1 MEIKQIRNATL
12 KISFAGKNILTD
24 PVLLPK
30 HGIESFA
37 GKQRNPVVEL
47 PVPAHEVICGIDMVL
62 VSHLHQDHFDAEA
75 KKMLPK
81 DIPLFC
87 RPGHEEAIRE
97 SGFLCVTP
105 IDRSVFWEGIEI
117 TRTPGRHANNQKWED
132 ILGTVSGFVLKA
144 PNEPLVYWAGDT
156 VLNDEIKTLIKKL
169 KPDVILTH
177 SCGAVLDDSGPIV
190 MDAKM
195 TIEVCRLAPQAI
207 VIATHMEA
215 LDHAQVTRKELRC
228 LAEKI
233 GISAGQ
239 LLIPEDGEKLTF

>member
-1 MEIKQIRNATL
+1 MKIQQIRNSTL
-12 KISFAGKNILTD
+12 KISFAGKTILTD

-47 PVPAHEVICGIDMVL
+47 PIPAREVIDKIDMVL
-62 VSHLHQDHFDAEA
+62 VSHLHQDHFDAGA

-87 RPGHEEAIRE
+87 RPGHDDSIRE
-97 SGFLCVTP
+97 AGFSSVTS
-105 IDRSVFWEGIEI
+105 INESITWEGIEI
-117 TRTPGRHANNQKWED
+117 TRTPGRHAGNKKWED
-132 ILGTVSGFVLKA
+132 ILGMVSGFILKA
-144 PNEPLVYWAGDT
+144 DNEPTVYWAGDT
-156 VLNDEIKTLIKKL
+156 ILYDEIEVLIKRVN
-169 KPDVILTH
+169 PDIILTH

-195 TIEVCRLAPQAI
+195 TVEVCKMAPQAI

-215 LDHAQVTRKELRC
+215 LDHATVTRKDLRE
-228 LAEKI
+228 LAEKT
-233 GISAGQ
+233 GITPGQ
-239 LLIPEDGEKLTF
+239 LLIPEDGDILSF

>member
-1 MEIKQIRNATL
+1 MKIQQIRNATL
-12 KISFAGKNILTD
+12 KISYAGKTILTD

-47 PVPAHEVICGIDMVL
+47 PMPAHEVISGIDMVL
-62 VSHLHQDHFDAEA
+62 VSHLHQDHFDAGA

-81 DIPLFC
+81 NISLFC
-87 RPGHEEAIRE
+87 RPGHEDAIRE
-97 SGFLCVTP
+97 SGFSRVTP
-105 IDRSVFWEGIEI
+105 IDGSVDWEGITI
-117 TRTPGRHANNQKWED
+117 TRTPGRHASNQKWED
-132 ILGTVSGFVLKA
+132 ILGKVSGFVLKA
-144 PNEPLVYWAGDT
+144 ANEPLVYWAGDT
-156 VLNDEIKTLIKKL
+156 VLNDEIKTLIKNL

-195 TIEVCRLAPQAI
+195 TIEVCRLAPKAI

-215 LDHAQVTRKELRC
+215 LDHATVTRKELREM
-228 LAEKI
+228 AEKM
-233 GISAGQ
+233 GIRAVK
-239 LLIPEDGEKLTF
+239 LLIPEDGETLTF